1 MHLEHHDGDRHIV
14 DRVGD
19 FVGRIISENTFTA
32 DYDGSTLRTDRISF
46 HDVRVEPFTRLTL
59 DLVFSV
65 TGSDPVYEIDPQIDS
80 IITIQDINKVCHNP
94 IQQQV
99 YDCRPSDIYMKKI
112 FHFGNQQTV
121 FTDKYE
127 RDADRAVSQSL
138 GKFFSSSLET
148 ACYMDDFFT
157 DIENLNFDGCKLTGP
172 GVNLPSNDTAIGS
185 TPVVE
190 VYVTNP
196 NQMNYANLAN
206 AATAG
211 GNIAVNIGGD
221 PTIRYTQQGTP
232 FNPGGT
238 SNIDRGG

>member
-1 MHLEHHDGDRHIV
+1 
-14 DRVGD
+14 
-19 FVGRIISENTFTA
+19 
-32 DYDGSTLRTDRISF
+32 
-46 HDVRVEPFTRLTL
+46 
-59 DLVFSV
+59 
-65 TGSDPVYEIDPQIDS
+65 
-80 IITIQDINKVCHNP
+80 
-94 IQQQV
+94 
-99 YDCRPSDIYMKKI
+99 
-112 FHFGNQQTV
+112 
-121 FTDKYE
+121 
-127 RDADRAVSQSL
+127 
-138 GKFFSSSLET
+138 
-148 ACYMDDFFT
+148 MDDFFT

-238 SNIDRGG
+238 SNIDR